1 VRCLNRVPRDL
12 EKRVLQKHFEVIPRD
27 AIAQELSISS
37 GTVSEI
43 LSILPPSLNSLRE
56 LSVALR
62 RNNMI
67 IQDALQAVNIRDDLI
82 ALGIK
87 PDQFSSSLQAVMKI
101 SWDGKY
107 NPEDILQSGTRLIE
121 LENQAGKPYP
131 EALDEFELVNAK
143 NLKKQKRI
151 KKLNTQNA
159 QLQAQI
165 KKNEERLTQAF
176 RTANEAPE
184 ELAEFKKQR
193 EELSQHGIKIP
204 DVKTISKFLVNIKE
218 TGGSAKRT
226 VSLVKNVGSLKKKKA
241 ELNQGIKGMNLHLA
255 CLKNKKESL
264 EEEISYFSSQRNQ
277 LENEIESKLVQLG
290 SLNQQI
296 SRGNSQ
302 LWYIQNEYERLNAL
316 RKDVIAQTGKMLRM
330 CDNEILE
337 LQTSA
342 DFEIT
347 YQSILQRFKKSLLN
361 YWNSTTNR
369 IQTRN
374 PEIARVARYK
384 CSLNP
389 NSTCVQVLFRKRK
402 RKRWKE
408 AF

>member
-1 VRCLNRVPRDL
+1 LNRVPRDL
-12 EKRVLQKHFEVIPRD
+12 EKRVLQKHFEGIPRD
-27 AIAQELSISS
+27 AIAQELSLST
-37 GTVSEI
+37 GAVSEI

-82 ALGIK
+82 TLGIK

-101 SWDGKY
+101 SRDGKY
-107 NPEDILQSGTRLIE
+107 NPEGILQSGTRLIE

-131 EALDEFELVNAK
+131 KALDEFELVNAK

-193 EELSQHGIKIP
+193 EELSQHGIKIT
-204 DVKTISKFLVNIKE
+204 DIKTISKFLVNIKE
-218 TGGSAKRT
+218 TGGNAKRT
-226 VSLVKNVGSLKKKKA
+226 VSLVKNVGSLKKKA
-241 ELNQGIKGMNLHLA
+241 ELNQDIKGMNLHLA

-296 SRGNSQ
+296 SRDNSQ

-330 CDNEILE
+330 SDNEILE

-361 YWNSTTNR
+361 Y
-369 IQTRN
+369 
-374 PEIARVARYK
+374 
-384 CSLNP
+384 
-389 NSTCVQVLFRKRK
+389 
-402 RKRWKE
+402 
-408 AF
+408 